1 MPFSLGI
8 FITGKSAKTT
18 RSQIG
23 SAKGQS
29 RKPADTKKS
38 QKPNASQLPELDITT
53 KVRPIS
59 SNSID
64 VMVRAN
70 PDSEN

>member
-1 MPFSLGI
+1 LGI

-18 RSQIG
+18 RSQFG
-23 SAKGQS
+23 TAKGQS
-29 RKPADTKKS
+29 RKPASTKKS
-38 QKPNASQLPELDITT
+38 QKPNAPQLPELDITT

-70 PDSEN
+70 PESDN